1 MASLAT
7 SPVVLFVALS
17 ETESNSEPGV
27 TEIPLQMLPRRCPYC
42 GQGTII
48 GHGRRFKQ
56 AHDQRRQG
64 IWIRRAICRPC
75 QKTFTVLP
83 DWSPPSGHYSLHC
96 RQQPWELLRQAG
108 GSWERSV
115 PDVADATRSPDRLP
129 YDNGLIACCIWEPCW
144 QQRCGTPPAGP
155 SRLHPPSLP
164 GIGWRSAVFCRWRR
178 TVHESAATR

>member
-1 MASLAT
+1 MASLAA
-7 SPVVLFVALS
+7 SPVVLFCCAPRDRKQVR
-17 ETESNSEPGV
+17 PGV

-56 AHDQRRQG
+56 AHDQRHQG
-64 IWIRRAICRPC
+64 IWIRRAICPPC

-96 RQQPWELLRQAG
+96 RQQAWELLRQAD

-115 PDVADATRSPDRLP
+115 PDVADATRSPDPSTVRRWADRLLYLGTLLAAKLWHTTGWTVSTSP
-129 YDNGLIACCIWEPCW
+129 TILAWDWMAIRCI
-144 QQRCGTPPAGP
+144 
-155 SRLHPPSLP
+155 LP
-164 GIGWRSAVFCRWRR
+164 LEAS
-178 TVHESAATR
+178 SP